1 MLTRIT
7 IRNLVIVRD
16 LDLALAP
23 GMSAL
28 TGETGAGKSIL
39 IDALGLALGGKADSG
54 MIRHGA
60 ERAEITACF
69 ELANDAPAAAWLQAN
84 DLDADGECLLR
95 RVLAR
100 NGRSRAYVNGT
111 PVTQAL
117 LAELGE
123 LLVDIHGQHA
133 HQSLL
138 RATVQRDLVDGF
150 GGLGTEVAQT
160 ATAFRRWRE
169 LAKQLDSLR
178 QANADRANRLDYLNF
193 QIDELDGIA
202 LAADAVA
209 ELDAE
214 QNRLSHAERLLGD
227 SSRVLELLDDGD
239 PSLQQ
244 LLGRAT
250 DTIRELGDVD
260 GRLVEVAE
268 LLDSALIQVDEATAA
283 LRHYQDRIELDP
295 ERLAEVDRQLAQMH
309 DAARKHHCQPEELA
323 DLLQSL
329 RAEADQLDNAETA
342 LQALERDVTAA
353 QATYDKAA
361 AALSGARTRAAKQ
374 LAETV
379 TASMQTLG
387 MAGGVFTIRCEAD
400 RDHPGA
406 HGVDRVTFD
415 VSANPGQAP
424 AALARVASGGELS
437 RISLAIQVA
446 TAGCG
451 SVPTL
456 IFDEVDVGIGG
467 ATAEIVGQLLR
478 RLGSGRQVL
487 CVTHLAQVASQ
498 AHRQL
503 RVHKLSDG
511 RTTETRIDAL
521 DDGARIDEIARMLG
535 GVDITEQTRRHAN
548 EMIARAQQAS

>member
-16 LDLALAP
+16 LDLALQA

-54 MIRHGA
+54 LIRNGA
-60 ERAEITACF
+60 DRAEITAGF
-69 ELANDAPAAAWLQAN
+69 ELAEDAAASAWLRAN

-95 RVLAR
+95 RVLVR
-100 NGRSRAYVNGT
+100 KGRSRAYVNGT

-117 LAELGE
+117 LADLGE

-138 RATVQRDLVDGF
+138 RSPAQRELVDGF
-150 GGLGTEVAQT
+150 GGLATDSEKT
-160 ATAFRRWRE
+160 ATAFRHWRDRE
-169 LAKQLDSLR
+169 TQLEDLR
-178 QANADRANRLDYLNF
+178 RANADRSNRLDYLNF
-193 QIDELDGIA
+193 QIDELDSVA
-202 LAADAVA
+202 LTPDAVS

-214 QNRLSHAERLLGD
+214 QGRLSHAERLLGD
-227 SSRVLELLDDGD
+227 SGRVLDMLDDAD

-244 LLGRAT
+244 LLGRAA
-250 DTIRELGDVD
+250 DTIRELGSVD
-260 GRLVEVAE
+260 GSLGEVAE
-268 LLDSALIQVDEATAA
+268 LLDNALIQVDEATTA

-295 ERLAEVDRQLAQMH
+295 ERLAQVDHQLAQLH
-309 DAARKHHCQPEELA
+309 DAARKHHCKPEELA
-323 DLLQSL
+323 VLLQSL
-329 RAEADQLDNAETA
+329 RDEAAQLDDAEHT
-342 LQALERDVTAA
+342 LQTLEQDVATA
-353 QATYDKAA
+353 QAAYTKAA
-361 AALSGARTRAAKQ
+361 TRLSRARARAAKQ
-374 LAETV
+374 LSETV

-387 MAGGVFTIRCEAD
+387 MSGGVFTIRCESD
-400 RDHPGA
+400 PEHPAA
-406 HGVDRVTFD
+406 HGIDRITFD
-415 VSANPGQAP
+415 VSANPGQPP
-424 AALARVASGGELS
+424 AALAKVASGGELS

-478 RLGSGRQVL
+478 QLGSERQVL

-498 AHRQL
+498 AHQQL

-511 RTTETRIDAL
+511 HTTETRIDAL
-521 DDGARIDEIARMLG
+521 DDSARIDEIARMLG
-535 GVDITEQTRRHAN
+535 GVDITEQTRRHAS
-548 EMIARAQQAS
+548 EMIVRAQQAC